1 MSETRGTGNDATA
14 ATPLLRGAGLLLRSW
29 DVEAP
34 ADVDA
39 WVLGHTD
46 PEFLRWNT
54 PMIGI
59 TGPADARRSL
69 ASRAEQA
76 ERGTAASFC
85 VTDEW
90 TGAILGH
97 LGISN
102 INDAM
107 RVAIVGYWTL
117 PEARGRGVASRALA
131 LASGWA
137 FEQRGLHRLELGH
150 APGHG
155 VSCRIAERVGF
166 RAEGTLRGAMF
177 EAGRRDAFRDVHL
190 HGRLATDP
198 YPSLP

>member
-1 MSETRGTGNDATA
+1 MSETRGTGNDTTA

-29 DVEAP
+29 DAEAP

-54 PMIGI
+54 PVIGI
-59 TGPADARRSL
+59 TGPADARRSM
-69 ASRAEQA
+69 ASRAEQV

-85 VTDEW
+85 VTDER

-137 FEQRGLHRLELGH
+137 FAQRGLHRLELGH
-150 APGHG
+150 APGHE

-166 RAEGTLRGAMF
+166 RAEGTLRGAMY

-198 YPSLP
+198 YPPLP